1 MPQRRFTTDRRRAK
15 QGLLAIAFAGLCFA
29 SGAFAV
35 SDSFAQARKVPTRLT
50 DEVREFCAN
59 IIDAARDRRY
69 AVQAQELE
77 KLRTEIDDRIAALE
91 AKRAEYEDWLKRR
104 EQVIDS
110 AEDSI
115 VGIYARMRPDAAA
128 ERLEKM
134 DAMLAAAIVLKLNHR
149 QAGVILNEMEARA
162 AARLTS
168 IIADVAKSENP
179 T

>member
-1 MPQRRFTTDRRRAK
+1 MATGMRTAKRALPRTLAI
-15 QGLLAIAFAGLCFA
+15 GLLAALCFGA
-29 SGAFAV
+29 GAFAV
-35 SDSFAQARKVPTRLT
+35 SDSFAQARKVPSRLT

-77 KLRTEIDDRIAALE
+77 KLRSEIDERIVALE
-91 AKRAEYEDWLKRR
+91 AKRSEYEAWLNKRN
-104 EQVIDS
+104 EVINS

-128 ERLEKM
+128 ARLEKM
-134 DAMLAAAIVLKLNHR
+134 DAMLAAAIILKLKGR
-149 QAGVILNEMEARA
+149 QAGGILNEMDVQA
-162 AARLTS
+162 AAKLTG
-168 IIADVAKSENP
+168 IIADVAKAEDP